1 LNPPSESA
9 DAMSY
14 YKDIYNDYPLRCGKL
29 WSRMRR
35 HAEQEKLDVTFML
48 MAASGGLVA
57 PWEHLKTN
65 DLGSSQ
71 EDRHPSFTPGNDE
84 HYTAVLSNVQKQL
97 QAKLGSSSFFKHLNL
112 GRWRLRILENRSQI
126 IGFLETPD
134 DSIGIPLEFTSAGP
148 LISVF
153 RNALAHNNFHAF
165 NRTRAPEIDE
175 IAFFSEHR
183 GETNPTTGRKPLIG
197 YKVIS
202 MPHTDFAA
210 FLDAWFKLLESIRA
224 DKEHLRK
231 VLIHVFQMETDE
243 KEDHGL

>member
-1 LNPPSESA
+1 
-9 DAMSY
+9 MSY

-29 WSRMRR
+29 WNRMRR
-35 HAEQEKLDVTFML
+35 HAEQVKLDVTFML
-48 MAASGGLVA
+48 MVASGGLVA

-65 DLGSSQ
+65 DLGSNE

-84 HYTAVLSNVQKQL
+84 HYTAVFENVQRAL
-97 QAKLGSSSFFKHLNL
+97 QAKLTSSNFFKHLNVQE
-112 GRWRLRILENRSQI
+112 WRLRIIENRSKI
-126 IGFLETPD
+126 IDFLEASD
-134 DSIGIPLEFTSAGP
+134 DSIGIPLEVTSAGT

-153 RNALAHNNFHAF
+153 RNALAHNNWHAF
-165 NRTRAPEIDE
+165 NRKRAPEIDE

-183 GETNPTTGRKPLIG
+183 GDYCKTAKTRPLIG

-210 FLDAWFKLLESIRA
+210 FLDAWFKLLESIRK

-231 VLIHVFQMETDE
+231 VLINVFRMQSNE
-243 KEDHGL
+243 KTSYEL